1 MSSIYNT
8 QVDNAKDIGLVMPM
22 YKLVEY
28 SDDHSETFG
37 SLWQY
42 YIDEPGLTDDD
53 AVDNFSGNSTSFKF
67 KQKIAGTPS
76 ADGIKRT

>member
-8 QVDNAKDIGLVMPM
+8 QVDNAKDVDLVMPM

-28 SDDHSETFG
+28 SDDHSETSE

-42 YIDEPGLTDDD
+42 YRDEPGLLMLLIIFL
-53 AVDNFSGNSTSFKF
+53 VIVLRLNLNK
-67 KQKIAGTPS
+67 K
-76 ADGIKRT
+76 

>member
-8 QVDNAKDIGLVMPM
+8 QVDNAKDVDLVMPM

-28 SDDHSETFG
+28 SDDHSETSG

-42 YIDEPGLTDDD
+42 CRDEPGLMMLLIIFL
-53 AVDNFSGNSTSFKF
+53 VIVLRLNLNK
-67 KQKIAGTPS
+67 K
-76 ADGIKRT
+76 